1 MKKSELSDEPIEYPE
16 KVFYPGQ
23 VVQCTIKYCLA
34 EEEKLMLSFKVGTSL
49 YYIELVFMW

>member
-34 EEEKLMLSFKVGTSL
+34 EEEKLMLSFKVGTFL
-49 YYIELVFMW
+49 YYIELVCM